1 MSFKNRRNRKQSNS
15 SEGTQTTTGF
25 KPSPLGAAVL
35 RGVIFAVCVGI
46 AFLIILNMQP
56 WVEVAEAAAKEI
68 KVIPFQDALTAIPFI
83 GGVILWVIV
92 NLAKILAVTLWA
104 IVNGIEQLPA
114 LLKASGRG
122 TIPKDAMKFLNLARA
137 VAYVAEITVCWVR
150 YPSYQGGFAAVAM
163 DWPNLQ
169 MDLIDWQQLSVFL
182 LAVIGCEICL
192 RTGIALWSIGNSL
205 KSASSVQTT

>member
-1 MSFKNRRNRKQSNS
+1 MSFKNRRNRRKSNS
-15 SEGTQTTTGF
+15 SEGGQTTTGF
-25 KPSPLGAAVL
+25 KPSPLGVAVL
-35 RGVIFAVCVGI
+35 RFVIFAVCVGI
-46 AFLIILNMQP
+46 GFLIILNMQP
-56 WVEVAEAAAKEI
+56 WVEVAESAAKEI

-83 GGVILWVIV
+83 GGVILWGIV

-150 YPSYQGGFAAVAM
+150 YPSYQGGFASVAM

-205 KSASSVQTT
+205 KLKVSTQTA

>member
-1 MSFKNRRNRKQSNS
+1 MAFNRRKKRSQSNS
-15 SEGTQTTTGF
+15 SEGTEMSTNF
-25 KPSPLGAAVL
+25 KPNRLGSAIL

-46 AFLIILNMQP
+46 GFLIVLNMQP
-56 WVEVAEAAAKEI
+56 WVEVAESAAKEV
-68 KVIPFQDALTAIPFI
+68 KVIPFQDALTSIPFI
-83 GGVILWVIV
+83 GGVILWIIV
-92 NLAKILAVTLWA
+92 NLAKILAVALWA

-122 TIPKDAMKFLNLARA
+122 AIPKDSMKFLHLARA
-137 VAYVAEITVCWVR
+137 VAYVVEVTVCWVR
-150 YPSYQGGFAAVAM
+150 YPTYEGGFAAVVM
-163 DWPNLQ
+163 DCPNLQ

-205 KSASSVQTT
+205 KSNATQAA